1 MLEEEKMKCTNDIDI
16 LNDRGDQYMREEY
29 MHEAYLAQL
38 REKISYLEN
47 RSGLPRLENRIS
59 GLPYNAEMYSKFGAY
74 SSRASTYIGD
84 YIHPITEDRVLHQ
97 YPQIWKTIAI
107 PI

>member
-38 REKISYLEN
+38 RQL
-47 RSGLPRLENRIS
+47 RRP
-59 GLPYNAEMYSKFGAY
+59 A
-74 SSRASTYIGD
+74 
-84 YIHPITEDRVLHQ
+84 
-97 YPQIWKTIAI
+97 TILN
-107 PI
+107 

>member
-1 MLEEEKMKCTNDIDI
+1 
-16 LNDRGDQYMREEY
+16 

-74 SSRASTYIGD
+74 SLICDLSDNMTGFLLP
-84 YIHPITEDRVLHQ
+84 HLLTF
-97 YPQIWKTIAI
+97 
-107 PI
+107 